1 MKAAKMYFDILEKM
15 QGPNPP
21 AIYGTQN
28 NYLQIN
34 NTIIK
39 QETIRQLSPEQLKQ
53 IEEMVEKSLQLSV
66 PEDSEKKQE

>member
-1 MKAAKMYFDILEKM
+1 MYFDILEKTKD
-15 QGPNPP
+15 PNTTTV
-21 AIYGTQN
+21 YGTQN

-53 IEEMVEKSLQLSV
+53 IEEMVEKSLKVEVGESMAEGQ
-66 PEDSEKKQE
+66 